1 MRKAAQKPQPQEQ
14 ESSEEESGSEQG
26 EEKAYVVE
34 AIKASRFDTL
44 AGHWRWVVACPT
56 ICLGRFAEFDH
67 SLAKLPDQMGGLRR
81 SRHDLGTC
89 SSTRSSRLQ
98 ALLRVETD
106 FSYSHRVE
114 SQLSWPSRSLRSR
127 TEAKGEGKQDLT
139 VGSTES
145 YQIC

>member
-56 ICLGRFAEFDH
+56 FCLGTSLNSIILSH
-67 SLAKLPDQMGGLRR
+67 SYLIKWEDYGDQDMTWEPAAVRAAPGFRLSFPMKLTSPILI
-81 SRHDLGTC
+81 
-89 SSTRSSRLQ
+89 
-98 ALLRVETD
+98 A
-106 FSYSHRVE
+106 
-114 SQLSWPSRSLRSR
+114 
-127 TEAKGEGKQDLT
+127 
-139 VGSTES
+139 
-145 YQIC
+145 